1 MECFLEAALDF
12 NSPSFC
18 LNCAPPVCVF
28 LSFIPPFLHLLGQSL
43 AAIGRGRRGMKYAFY
58 CFPQLI
64 FFMRSLKFFKL
75 MLGKVKD

>member
-43 AAIGRGRRGMKYAFY
+43 QAIGRGRRGMKYAFKISY
-58 CFPQLI
+58 YFPPII
-64 FFMRSLKFFKL
+64 FFIKRHKFF
-75 MLGKVKD
+75 